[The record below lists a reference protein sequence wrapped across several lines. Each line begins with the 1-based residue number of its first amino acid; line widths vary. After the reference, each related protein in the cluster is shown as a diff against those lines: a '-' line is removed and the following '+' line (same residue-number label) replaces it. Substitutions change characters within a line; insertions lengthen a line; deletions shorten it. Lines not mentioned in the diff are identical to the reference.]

1 MALAYKPHSDL
12 PTGYEDALYTHTTV
26 KFSLKDKLKILLGYK
41 VELRTQT
48 YCEHAPG
55 NTANGETRLS
65 VYRERALP
73 KGWGYVAVNTSVSK
87 SDSPEQPTP
96 PLC

>member
-1 MALAYKPHSDL
+1 MALAHKAHDADL
-12 PTGYEDALYTHTTV
+12 PTGYEDALYTHTTIV
-26 KFSLKDKLKILLGYK
+26 FDWRDKLKILFGYK

-73 KGWGYVAVNTSVSK
+73 KGWGYVEANTAERK
-87 SDSPEQPTP
+87 Q
-96 PLC
+96 